1 MGGNGE
7 GKRNGKIG
15 KIGRIRYDLDQTDIG
30 KTIQPVSYTGPD
42 ALKHFFLHLIK
53 NISLR
58 WKLVFGGFETRL
70 KIIKFGHCSF
80 SLQSAIERRQNHSH
94 LLP

>member
-42 ALKHFFLHLIK
+42 ALKHFFCI
-53 NISLR
+53 
-58 WKLVFGGFETRL
+58 
-70 KIIKFGHCSF
+70 
-80 SLQSAIERRQNHSH
+80 
-94 LLP
+94 